1 MQSQSHTHS
10 PDPDGER
17 LNRFMSNF
25 SLDIMAETSMLEDE
39 GYFQDSSGNTYH
51 WKKVTDDPPSQ
62 EPPASPPRDKGKRR
76 MDDAPG
82 PSRRHS
88 DRRQSS
94 KTFQDPPSPSSPPQ
108 EDYGDMVSP
117 NFASFRYA
125 REPIRGGRSDQPP
138 RDTAPEDKIPVIEIG
153 GYPPGQ
159 PPDSMFPIPVND
171 SQGSFSSGDSIVRES
186 EAPGEQLIYDSPHR
200 ALMLASKPGGEYH
213 EGVLR
218 VFHNEAR
225 KQIRLYIKIAVY
237 AESQL
242 VSEKKASIIPYYA
255 YSSHDTNVISVYDR
269 HDADNNAIVVPQWF
283 IKFHKTDDL
292 LDFQGSLTRENVE
305 LSIPSIRSLEIIR
318 TRGSSRETFSGNLR
332 LQLWHEPRTQRRLEG
347 SGGSVISNGT
357 ILSGPMRDKTTPNSS
372 KLVIFLSRTE
382 GFFMCYITDD
392 IVMTSD
398 PAEPCI
404 VKLKA
409 RQYDLRYLT
418 RSRTGVM
425 GNIYKRTEL
434 PAGLELLG
442 HGINP
447 DEQDDFTSYRSVVI
461 EFENNT
467 DQLQFIKRWNK
478 LLKARR
484 EQREEIEQIR

>member
-17 LNRFMSNF
+17 LNRIMSNF

-39 GYFQDSSGNTYH
+39 GYFQDSSGNTYY

-62 EPPASPPRDKGKRR
+62 EPPPASPPRDKGKRR
-76 MDDAPG
+76 MDDTLG
-82 PSRRHS
+82 PSPPHS
-88 DRRQSS
+88 DRCQSS
-94 KTFQDPPSPSSPPQ
+94 KTSQDPPSRSSPPK
-108 EDYGDMVSP
+108 EDYGSMVSH
-117 NFASFRYA
+117 NFASIRYA
-125 REPIRGGRSDQPP
+125 PEQGRNGRHIYGSGREPTSGKDTVTVNIHYRDGSLHQNESQNNHNKAPLSGLQDWPP

-218 VFHNEAR
+218 VFHDEAR
-225 KQIRLYIKIAVY
+225 KQIRLYIKIALY

-242 VSEKKASIIPYYA
+242 
-255 YSSHDTNVISVYDR
+255 
-269 HDADNNAIVVPQWF
+269 
-283 IKFHKTDDL
+283 
-292 LDFQGSLTRENVE
+292 
-305 LSIPSIRSLEIIR
+305 
-318 TRGSSRETFSGNLR
+318 
-332 LQLWHEPRTQRRLEG
+332 
-347 SGGSVISNGT
+347 
-357 ILSGPMRDKTTPNSS
+357 
-372 KLVIFLSRTE
+372 
-382 GFFMCYITDD
+382 
-392 IVMTSD
+392 
-398 PAEPCI
+398 

-447 DEQDDFTSYRSVVI
+447 DEQDNFTSYRSVVI

-467 DQLQFIKRWNK
+467 EQDESKEKRLSKSGVKWR
-478 LLKARR
+478 ARD
-484 EQREEIEQIR
+484 